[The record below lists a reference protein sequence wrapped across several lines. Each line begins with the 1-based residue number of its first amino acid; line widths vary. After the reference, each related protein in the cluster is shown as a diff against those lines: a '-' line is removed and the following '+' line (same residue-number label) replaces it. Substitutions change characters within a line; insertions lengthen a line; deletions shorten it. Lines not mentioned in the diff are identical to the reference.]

1 MCVPKGVTEL
11 LDGTFEECVALKDLS
26 FAADSALARIDS
38 RVFAKSGVTSLA
50 APSSLLDIGDEAF
63 ADCASLSAAT
73 LPARLKTIG
82 RGCFARTG
90 LAQLAVPPAVAELK
104 DETFVDCAALTSVE
118 FADDS
123 QLERIGVKTFA
134 GSGLEAFVAPV
145 ALRVLGYEA
154 FRDCA

>member
-11 LDGTFEECVALKDLS
+11 LDGAFEECAALKDLS
-26 FAADSALARIDS
+26 FAADSALTRIGS

-50 APSSLLDIGDEAF
+50 VPGSLLDIGDEAF

-73 LPARLKTIG
+73 LPAGLKTIG

-90 LAQLAVPPAVAELK
+90 LAQLAVPSAVAELK
-104 DETFVDCAALTSVE
+104 DETFADCAALKSVE

-123 QLERIGVKTFA
+123 QRERIGVKTFA
-134 GSGLEAFVAPV
+134 CSGL
-145 ALRVLGYEA
+145 
-154 FRDCA
+154 